1 MSGAIIGLILVVLF
15 AIVCRS
21 LSTRN
26 YWLNEIGRSLN
37 RGLEE
42 KDRQEQQFI
51 STVDDALRKLV
62 RPERAS

>member
-1 MSGAIIGLILVVLF
+1 MSGAIIGLILVVLL
-15 AIVCRS
+15 AVICRS

-42 KDRQEQQFI
+42 RDHQEQQFI
-51 STVDDALRKLV
+51 STVDDALRRLV